1 MIKQINVSN
10 MQKFESQLMKA
21 QSEGYTHVVPYAN
34 EIMIYQSML
43 DAVQLYPKSIVVDYT
58 VDGQYKNDC
67 HYFGQSSINIADWA
81 QNNNYYPNLIYAI
94 QQTLDLIHYYSVETI
109 FDLALL
115 TLLKGDLS
123 IDGHVVFDFKA
134 PIATSASIW

>member
-67 HYFGQSSINIADWA
+67 HYFGQSSM
-81 QNNNYYPNLIYAI
+81 
-94 QQTLDLIHYYSVETI
+94 
-109 FDLALL
+109 LAA
-115 TLLKGDLS
+115 
-123 IDGHVVFDFKA
+123 FKA
-134 PIATSASIW
+134 VWKLGNCCNACDLLPLNG

>member
-58 VDGQYKNDC
+58 VDGQYKM
-67 HYFGQSSINIADWA
+67 IVTI
-81 QNNNYYPNLIYAI
+81 
-94 QQTLDLIHYYSVETI
+94 SVNHR
-109 FDLALL
+109 L
-115 TLLKGDLS
+115 TLPIGLKT
-123 IDGHVVFDFKA
+123 I
-134 PIATSASIW
+134 III